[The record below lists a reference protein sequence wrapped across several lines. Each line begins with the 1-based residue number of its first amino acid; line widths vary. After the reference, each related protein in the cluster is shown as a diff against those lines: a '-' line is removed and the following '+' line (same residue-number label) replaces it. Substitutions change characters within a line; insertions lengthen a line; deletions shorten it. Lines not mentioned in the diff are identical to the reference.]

1 MSMQSYPDWAQ
12 DFARKY
18 LSKTLNHFI
27 LHGNIRD
34 YVMLQGPTAS
44 SAPGAEKAPEPT
56 GHEAIAPGFQRFGR
70 FLAEEL
76 FAARELVLHYDRA
89 GGIQFR
95 DANGRRDFMEL
106 LPAAYR
112 EGGKEPLPKSPA
124 AVLSLLEKYFR
135 RRVSEGK
142 SLALIIDYAETIIPN
157 TDAGSA
163 AGEERNVLVSLLKW
177 AQDPS
182 FLAADFT
189 IVLLSANLSDLNRS
203 LVQSPF
209 NASIQVDLP
218 NEAARRAFIL
228 HFAENTPLPGPYSAL
243 SLAELAT
250 QTAGLSFVQL
260 KNILAQAWENKLRI
274 SYEGLQETKKELIE
288 AEAHDLLEFVE
299 TDATL
304 DAVAGHAEVKKHLRQ
319 ASTSLKQGQG
329 DTLPMGYLV
338 CGPVGTGK
346 TFLVSCFA
354 GEVGIPMV
362 KLKNFRSQWQGVTE
376 GNLEKILTL
385 LDAMAPVA
393 VMIDEADAYLGDRA
407 SGGDSGVSSRV
418 FAKIA
423 SFMSNTANRGRI
435 IWFLM
440 TARPD
445 LMPVDLKRQGRAE
458 EHLALFYPET
468 EQERLEIFEVMK
480 RKTGLIMTKNE
491 VPESI
496 RQGHHHY
503 SGADMEAALT
513 RARFRAA
520 AEGKKRVS
528 PELLEQVL
536 DDFIPPTYPEEI
548 ELQTLLAVKECT
560 SKALLPERFRHLG
573 REELFRRLEELRR
586 VVS

>member
-1 MSMQSYPDWAQ
+1 MNSQYPAWALT
-12 DFARKY
+12 FARKY

-34 YVMLQGPTAS
+34 YVMLSGQAG
-44 SAPGAEKAPEPT
+44 APPEFR
-56 GHEAIAPGFQRFGR
+56 HFGQ
-70 FLAEEL
+70 FLTDEL
-76 FAARELVLHYDRA
+76 FAARQLVLRYDRA
-89 GGIQFR
+89 GGLQFR
-95 DANGRRDFMEL
+95 DAATEQDFRAI
-106 LPAAYR
+106 LPAQHSSR
-112 EGGKEPLPKSPA
+112 PKEPLPKSPGA
-124 AVLSLLEKYFR
+124 IMALLDTYFR
-135 RRVSEGK
+135 RRVDAGK
-142 SLALIIDYAETIIPN
+142 SLALIVDYAETIIPN

-163 AGEERNVLVSLLKW
+163 AGEERSVLVNLLKW
-177 AQDPS
+177 AQDPR
-182 FLAADFT
+182 FLASDFT
-189 IVLLSANLSDLNRS
+189 IILLSANLSDISRS

-209 NASIQVDLP
+209 NASIQVELP
-218 NEAARRAFIL
+218 GEAAREAFIR
-228 HFAENTPLPGPYSAL
+228 HFTEDTALPGSLSAL
-243 SLAELAT
+243 SAEQLAA
-250 QTAGLSFVQL
+250 QTAGLSFVQV
-260 KNILAQAWENKLRI
+260 KNILAHASENKLRI
-274 SYEGLQETKKELIE
+274 TYEKLQQTKKELIE

-299 TDATL
+299 TDGSL
-304 DAVAGHAEVKKHLRQ
+304 DAVAGQKQVKTHLRQ
-319 ASTSLKQGQG
+319 ASASLRQGRG

-346 TFLVSCFA
+346 TFLVSSFA

-468 EQERLEIFEVMK
+468 EEERLEIFEVMK
-480 RKTGLIMTKNE
+480 RKTGLVMTKNE

-496 RQGHHHY
+496 RQGHHRY

-528 PELLEQVL
+528 PELLEEVL
-536 DDFIPPTYPEEI
+536 EDFIPPTYPEEI

-560 SKALLPERFRHLG
+560 SKSLLPERYRHMK
-573 REELFRRLEELRR
+573 REELFRRIEQLRQLI
-586 VVS
+586 

>member
-1 MSMQSYPDWAQ
+1 MYNYPAWAQ
-12 DFARKY
+12 EFARKY

-34 YVMLQGPTAS
+34 YVLMDEAVTGSKAAADKKKDGKGAS
-44 SAPGAEKAPEPT
+44 EKHAPK
-56 GHEAIAPGFQRFGR
+56 FRRFSS

-76 FAARELVLHYDRA
+76 FAARELVLLYDRA
-89 GGIQFR
+89 GGVQFR
-95 DANGRRDFMEL
+95 DAHSRKDFTGS

-112 EGGKEPLPKSPA
+112 DGGNEPLPKNPA
-124 AVLSLLEKYFR
+124 TVLSLLENYFR
-135 RRVSEGK
+135 RRISEGK

-157 TDAGSA
+157 TEAGSA
-163 AGEERNVLVSLLKW
+163 GGEERNVLVSLLKW

-209 NASIQVDLP
+209 NASINVGLP
-218 NEAARRAFIL
+218 DESARTAFIK
-228 HFAENTPLPGPYSAL
+228 HFMEGARMPGKLSDL
-243 SLAELAT
+243 SLEQLAS
-250 QTAGLSFVQL
+250 QTAGLSFIQL
-260 KNILAQAWENKLRI
+260 KNILAQAMENKLRI
-274 SYEGLQETKKELIE
+274 SYEGLQQTKKELIE

-299 TDATL
+299 TDADL
-304 DAVAGHAEVKKHLRQ
+304 DAVAGHVQVKKHLRQ
-319 ASTSLKQGQG
+319 ASASLKAGHG

-346 TFLVSCFA
+346 TFMVSCFA

-407 SGGDSGVSSRV
+407 AGGDSGVSSRV

-423 SFMSNTANRGRI
+423 SFMSNTQNRGRI

-468 EQERLEIFEVMK
+468 EEERVEIFEVMK
-480 RKTGLIMTKNE
+480 RKTGLVMSKNE

-496 RQGHHHY
+496 RQGHHRY

-528 PELLEQVL
+528 PELLEEVL
-536 DDFIPPTYPEEI
+536 EDFIPPTYPEEI

-560 SKALLPERFRHLG
+560 SKALLPERYRHLS
-573 REELFRRLEELRR
+573 REELFRRLEELQII
-586 VVS
+586 VNS